1 MSATASPI
9 HVNLDDLPSVLT
21 VDEFATAMR
30 VSRDSVERQCR
41 TGKIAA
47 AKVGG
52 AWRIPR
58 SAIPAALV
66 PPPPPE
72 DPIDHRRR
80 GSTAAA
86 QLAAM

>member
-1 MSATASPI
+1 MTATASPI
-9 HVNLDDLPSVLT
+9 HVNLDDLPHMLT
-21 VDEFATAMR
+21 VGEYAEFMRMKRAT
-30 VSRDSVERQCR
+30 VENLCR
-41 TGKIAA
+41 TGRIPA

-52 AWRIPR
+52 AWRIPK

-66 PPPPPE
+66 PSPPSE

-80 GSTAAA
+80 GNSAAD